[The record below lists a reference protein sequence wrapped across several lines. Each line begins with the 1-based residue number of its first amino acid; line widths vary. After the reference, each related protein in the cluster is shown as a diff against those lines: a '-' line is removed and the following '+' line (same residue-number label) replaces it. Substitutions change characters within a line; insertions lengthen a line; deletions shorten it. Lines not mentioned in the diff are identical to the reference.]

1 MSMNT
6 DYMGQLAENLLK
18 VIDLERGD
26 GTIHI
31 AAFLLDVSIG
41 VARGI
46 ASSWLEPSELDSAP
60 EPPILHSAVPADLG
74 REALTSHVPRLVPEF
89 DAIRRE
95 GDIPLVVI
103 MGRSSAHVVS
113 LSRFLRRT
121 RR

>member
-26 GTIHI
+26 GTIHM

-41 VARGI
+41 VARAI
-46 ASSWLEPSELDSAP
+46 ASSWLEPSVLDSAL
-60 EPPILHSAVPADLG
+60 ETSILHSAVPADLG
-74 REALTSHVPRLVPEF
+74 REALTSHVPRLVPKF

-95 GDIPLVVI
+95 GDVPLVVI
-103 MGRSSAHVVS
+103 MGGSRAHVVS

-121 RR
+121 RQ